1 MTLFAGPGS
10 DPRLGVEVLDLR
22 RPRLS
27 DAARA
32 DVSMSAPE
40 WVDEHHAYLQL
51 MVRLGRT
58 AADDFDVI
66 HNHSLHHLPIAMAS
80 TVPVPMVSTL
90 HTPPTPWL
98 ESAIQVEDD
107 CRVTF
112 AAVSAHTAAAWSHLI
127 PDAHVIHNG
136 VDVERWQPGPGGGPL
151 VWFGR
156 LVPEKGAHLAID
168 AAVLAGRPLRLAGP
182 ISDRVYF
189 EQELRPRLAQPGIEY
204 VGHRSQAELVRLV
217 GDASAALV
225 TPCWDEPYGLVVAEA
240 LACGTPVCA
249 FARGALPELLD
260 RGLRPAGRARRRRRR
275 WRRRSATRRGSRAP
289 PRASTPSATCS
300 LERMVDRY
308 EDLYGALAAVRVI
321 GYYVHHQGD
330 GHLTRAA
337 AIARALA
344 GEPVTGLSSRP
355 RPDGWP
361 GEWVQLARDDDA
373 ARATDADRRRSAALG
388 AARTIRDC
396 ASGWRRSRPGS
407 RRTPRG

>member
-1 MTLFAGPGS
+1 VRIAIVAAARFPIAEPFAGGLEAHVWGLAERLRGHGHDVTLFAGPGS

-27 DAARA
+27 EAARA

-98 ESAIQVEDD
+98 ESAIQVEED

-112 AAVSAHTAAAWSHLI
+112 AAVSAHTAAAWSHLV

-136 VDVERWQPGPGGGPL
+136 VDIERWQPGPGGGPL

-156 LVPEKGAHLAID
+156 IVPEKGPHLAID
-168 AAVLAGRPLRLAGP
+168 AALLAGRPLRLAGP

-189 EQELRPRLAQPGIEY
+189 EQELRPRLSQPGIEY

-217 GDASAALV
+217 GEASAALV

-249 FARGALPELLD
+249 FARGALPELLEAD
-260 RGLRPAGRARRRRRR
+260 CGRLVEPGDVGALAAAIGEASRL
-275 WRRRSATRRGSRAP
+275 SRADA
-289 PRASTPSATCS
+289 REHAVRHCS
-300 LERMVDRY
+300 LERMVEQY
-308 EDLYGALAAVRVI
+308 LELYGAVA
-321 GYYVHHQGD
+321 
-330 GHLTRAA
+330 
-337 AIARALA
+337 ALA
-344 GEPVTGLSSRP
+344 
-355 RPDGWP
+355 
-361 GEWVQLARDDDA
+361 
-373 ARATDADRRRSAALG
+373 
-388 AARTIRDC
+388 
-396 ASGWRRSRPGS
+396 
-407 RRTPRG
+407 